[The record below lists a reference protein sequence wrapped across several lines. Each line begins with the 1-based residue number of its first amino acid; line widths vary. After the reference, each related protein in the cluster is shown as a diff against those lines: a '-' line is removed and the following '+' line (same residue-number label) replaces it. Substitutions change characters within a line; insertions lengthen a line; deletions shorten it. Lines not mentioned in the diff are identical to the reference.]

1 MKKIKKTYG
10 ELSATESEL
19 IIKLIL
25 CTVISMLFTW
35 AIGNP
40 YSPTTAVTANLFLY
54 TDRGYV
60 GGCKYAFRRI
70 LVQIL
75 QGVILMI
82 IIIPCKYWLQL
93 PIPDTI
99 IMIIAGCLALAVGLP
114 INFKHQYAPYNCTLA
129 NATFVIMCSMVHDL
143 HMFPIR
149 VLECIV
155 GFFIG
160 YAVNYVIM
168 PKHIRYNEAVKKA
181 RTCMELV
188 MKDDDLLQYH
198 TVKAQL
204 ATDIKYLSEDAKRG
218 LNRHKCTEE
227 QLSILKD
234 FYVALDFLELLN
246 KRWELYNQ
254 SISGE
259 FREEYQEA
267 YAEVVRLHERVID
280 LLDNKEMEE
289 LQPIMNKELKANNK
303 EESIIQVA
311 LWEYSEQILKLVGQ
325 NV

>member
-1 MKKIKKTYG
+1 MSKLKKIYG
-10 ELSATESEL
+10 ELSATEIEL
-19 IIKLIL
+19 VIKLIL

-60 GGCKYAFRRI
+60 GGCKYAFRRV

-75 QGVILMI
+75 QGFILMI

-114 INFKHQYAPYNCTLA
+114 INFKHQYAPFNCTLA
-129 NATFVIMCSMVHDL
+129 NATFVIMCSMVRDL

-160 YAVNYVIM
+160 YAVNYAIM

-181 RTCMELV
+181 KICMELV
-188 MKDDDLLQYH
+188 IKGDGFLQYH

-218 LNRHKCTEE
+218 LNRHRCTEE
-227 QLSILKD
+227 QLSMLKD

-246 KRWELYNQ
+246 KRWELYNK

-280 LLDNKEMEE
+280 LLDNNELEE
-289 LQPIMNKELKANNK
+289 LQPVMNKELKAHNK

-311 LWEYSEQILKLVGQ
+311 LWEYSERILKLVYQ